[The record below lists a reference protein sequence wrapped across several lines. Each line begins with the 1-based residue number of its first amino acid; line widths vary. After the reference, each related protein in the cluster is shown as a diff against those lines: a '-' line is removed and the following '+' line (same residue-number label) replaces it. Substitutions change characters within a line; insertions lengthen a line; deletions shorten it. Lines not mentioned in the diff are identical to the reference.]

1 MKNFPLIGLGIATK
15 GTAGHSLDTFF
26 PCVSFKNGEDEY
38 SQDYDKWDALLTG
51 NVTAIKDATQL
62 NVKDEVLNNIITVSY
77 THLRAHET

>member
-38 SQDYDKWDALLTG
+38 SQDYDKWDA
-51 NVTAIKDATQL
+51 
-62 NVKDEVLNNIITVSY
+62 S
-77 THLRAHET
+77 HLS